1 MSTYIYQASEIDII
15 MANILQEHYCLPH
28 WDMLWDWREGG
39 ESRYPQLLSD
49 KDGHPD
55 TGYCEPID
63 QGFEGCMRGIALSRF
78 LCFITLREISASVTR
93 T

>member
-1 MSTYIYQASEIDII
+1 

-28 WDMLWDWREGG
+28 WDMPWDWREGG
-39 ESRYPQLLSD
+39 GSQYPQLLSD

-55 TGYCEPID
+55 MGYCEPID
-63 QGFEGCMRGIALSRF
+63 QGFEGCTRGIALSRL